1 MTPGERGRR
10 YRRGRPNRVADKRMA
25 AVGEPSRSVFPHLEN
40 LRLPHPH
47 GHPHLPQL
55 HLPHRDP
62 HRDPASSVG
71 RRPDAA
77 IWTRGLTKFHD
88 HRRSVDHLDLDVPAG
103 ALSGFVGPN
112 GAGKSTTLRMLLG
125 LVRPT
130 EGVGYVLGEPVSHP
144 ERYLSHVGAMIEGP
158 TFHPGLT
165 GRRNLRQLAVLRGI
179 GADRIDEV
187 LDLVRLTRRADDP
200 FATYSLGMKQ
210 RLGIAAALLPD
221 PELLILDEPTN
232 GLDPAGIR
240 EIRALLRELVDGG
253 MTVFVSSHLLAE
265 IEQICDHVVM
275 IRGGRLLFQ
284 GRTGDLLAAGDPR
297 IMLAPERGA
306 DARRLLHL
314 LAGIGVRAE
323 IRLDGPTTVAAG
335 SCDQRTVVVAH
346 APERMAADLNRA
358 AMSNGIALRGLRTH
372 RPNLEETFLRATG
385 AADDREHGVVEPAA
399 AATDEPPA
407 GVTAGRIAGGPVGGP
422 AHGGET
428 DGGWGRGA
436 AGGRRAGSLPHRTPR
451 PAAGPTDR
459 PAPPPLGPS
468 RAAAS
473 APSGADEPYPSDPE
487 EAAPRTSRQV
497 ETGRDRGGR

>member
-10 YRRGRPNRVADKRMA
+10 YWRGRGNRVADKRSA
-25 AVGEPSRSVFPHLEN
+25 AVGEPSRSVFPQLEN

-47 GHPHLPQL
+47 GHLHLPHL

-62 HRDPASSVG
+62 HRDPASSAG

-187 LDLVRLTRRADDP
+187 LDLVRLTGRADDP

-240 EIRALLRELVDGG
+240 EIRALLRELVEGG

-297 IMLAPERGA
+297 ILLAPERGA

-358 AMSNGIALRGLRTH
+358 AMSVGIALRGLRTH

-385 AADDREHGVVEPAA
+385 AADGEHGAAEAPGAVADGPTAGATVGRTAGGTVGPAA
-399 AATDEPPA
+399 P
-407 GVTAGRIAGGPVGGP
+407 GREADSGR
-422 AHGGET
+422 A
-428 DGGWGRGA
+428 RGA
-436 AGGRRAGSLPHRTPR
+436 AGGRRAGPLPRV
-451 PAAGPTDR
+451 AGPPDR
-459 PAPPPLGPS
+459 EAPPLDSS
-468 RAAAS
+468 RAAAW
-473 APSGADEPYPSDPE
+473 APSGADEPYPSESE
-487 EAAPRTSRQV
+487 EAAPRASRQV